1 MLDPSQTAELLG
13 IADNP
18 RINPEDFIDRMHL
31 EVRGLIDFFAW
42 LDEYGD
48 HRAQAVAALF
58 IVLLRRFDG
67 YLNAIEA
74 LLLETPD

>member
-1 MLDPSQTAELLG
+1 MFDPLQTAELLG

-18 RINPEDFIDRMHL
+18 RINPEDFIDRMHF
-31 EVRGLIDFFAW
+31 EVRGSIDFFAW

-48 HRAQAVAALF
+48 HRAQAVAALML
-58 IVLLRRFDG
+58 ILLRRFDG

-74 LLLETPD
+74 ALPDS